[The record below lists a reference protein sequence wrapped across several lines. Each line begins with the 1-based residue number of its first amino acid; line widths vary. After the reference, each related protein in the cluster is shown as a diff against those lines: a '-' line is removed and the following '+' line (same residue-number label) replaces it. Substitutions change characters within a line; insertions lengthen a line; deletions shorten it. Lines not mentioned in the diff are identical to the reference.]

1 MRRRSVRTA
10 FRAGPSNA
18 GPFDRRGA
26 ERSGAFR
33 QRPPWWGGDLQTVRN
48 SLIRAP
54 RPLPGERLLLAMAD
68 GSGDRLWALYNAG
81 KDAAKPLVILIHGL
95 AGCEDSS
102 YIAISARYFMAQGF
116 SVLRLNLRGAG
127 PSRPTC
133 ALQSH
138 AGRSQDLRDA
148 ILALP
153 AAAVARGVVVV
164 GFSLAGNMSLKFAAE
179 FGADLPIRA
188 VASISAPIDLAIT
201 SANMLRIRNVLYNG
215 KLLRDFCRECL
226 APGAVL
232 DGGERAAIMAAQ
244 NFVDLDNDFVAPR
257 NGYRNACDYWASCQ
271 ALGFL
276 RQIEV
281 PTLLL
286 HAQDD
291 PIVPVSPYLDYHWG
305 RNSWLFPE
313 ISRRGGHVGFHARG
327 NRHWHLDRVLIF
339 LAQQG

>member
-1 MRRRSVRTA
+1 VRTA
-10 FRAGPSNA
+10 FSAHSN
-18 GPFDRRGA
+18 
-26 ERSGAFR
+26 SFR
-33 QRPPWWGGDLQTVRN
+33 QRPPWWGGDLQSLRN

-54 RPLPGERLLLAMAD
+54 RALPGERLLLAMAD

-81 KDAAKPLVILIHGL
+81 EDAAKPLVILIHGL

-102 YIAISARYFMAQGF
+102 YIIAGARYFLAQGY

-133 ALQSH
+133 TLQSH
-138 AGRSQDLRDA
+138 AGRSQDLHDA

-153 AAAVARGVVVV
+153 TAALAQGVAII
-164 GFSLAGNMSLKFAAE
+164 GFSLSGNMSLKFAAE
-179 FGADLPIRA
+179 YGSDLPIRA
-188 VASISAPIDLAIT
+188 VASISAPIDLAVT
-201 SANMLRIRNVLYNG
+201 SANMLRPRNALYNN

-232 DGGERAAIMAAQ
+232 GGAERAAIMASR

-257 NGYRNACDYWASCQ
+257 NGYRDACDYWANCQ

-276 RQIEV
+276 ARISV

-291 PIVPVSPYLDYHWG
+291 PIVPVAPYLDYPWE

-313 ISRRGGHVGFHARG
+313 ISRRGGHVGFHATG
-327 NRHWHLDRVLIF
+327 NRPWHLDRVLKF
-339 LAQQG
+339 LTQNR